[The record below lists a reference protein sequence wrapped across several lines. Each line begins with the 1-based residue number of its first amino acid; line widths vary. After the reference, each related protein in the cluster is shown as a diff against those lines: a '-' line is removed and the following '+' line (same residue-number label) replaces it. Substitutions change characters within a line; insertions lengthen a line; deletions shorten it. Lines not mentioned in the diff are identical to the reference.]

1 MKIYQKRSQKINILK
16 LNKEENE
23 LIKLLRFLKGSAVA
37 CAILA
42 PITMCL
48 EVAMDLLQ
56 PTLLSKII
64 DTGVAN
70 GDLNYVLYI
79 GIQMIIAA
87 IVGLIAGSACS
98 YFAAVA
104 SMNLGQ
110 EVRQGLFDKIQTL
123 SFVELD
129 KLKTSSL
136 ITRLTNDVTQL
147 QMMMNM
153 ALRMMVRAPLTAIGG
168 IIMAAILSPKLSTIF
183 LIAIPI
189 IAISVLFILRKSLP
203 LFTSVQQKIDNV
215 NTVMRES
222 ILGVKVVKAFAIE
235 NTQKERFST
244 SNEELTNIS
253 IKSQNMNLI
262 LWPIATL
269 IMNLTVVA
277 VLWFGGNMV
286 NVGTLEIGKIVAFIN
301 YLLQIMGSVVMV
313 INIMIGY
320 SRAKASATRINEVFE
335 TESSIKDKKE
345 TKEVK
350 NFDIEFKNVSFR
362 YNEHSENVLENISF
376 SAKQGETIGIIGS
389 TGCGKSSFVNLIPRL
404 YDVTEGE
411 ILIGGTNIKDIPL
424 NQLRDN
430 IGIVLQESILF
441 SGTIESNIK
450 FGNENASNEMMVD
463 SSVNAQ
469 AYEFISNKEDKFK
482 SEVEQRAKNLSGGQK
497 QRLSIARTLIR
508 NPKIFIMDDSSSA
521 LDMATEA
528 KLQNSIKETMKDST
542 VMVIAQR
549 ISGVMDADKIIVMDD
564 GKIANIGTHKELLK
578 NSEIYR
584 SIAISQMGEEV
595 LNLVK

>member
-1 MKIYQKRSQKINILK
+1 M
-16 LNKEENE
+16 
-23 LIKLLRFLKGSAVA
+23 IKLLRFLKGSAIT

-42 PITMCL
+42 PIAMCL
-48 EVAMDLLQ
+48 EVVMDLLQ

-64 DTGVAN
+64 DIGIAN
-70 GDLNYVLYI
+70 GDLNYVLAV
-79 GIQMIIAA
+79 GVKMVIAA
-87 IVGLIAGSACS
+87 IVGLFAGAICS
-98 YFAAVA
+98 YLAAVA
-104 SMNLGQ
+104 SMKLG
-110 EVRQGLFDKIQTL
+110 EGIREGLFDKIQTL
-123 SFVELD
+123 SFLELD

-168 IIMAAILSPKLSTIF
+168 LVMAVILSKELSSIF
-183 LIAIPI
+183 LVALPI
-189 IAISVLFILRKSLP
+189 ILISILFIVKKSLP
-203 LFTSVQQKIDNV
+203 LFTSVQQRIDNI

-222 ILGVKVVKAFAIE
+222 ILGVKVIKAFAIE
-235 NTQKERFST
+235 KTQEERF
-244 SNEELTNIS
+244 NEANNNLTNES
-253 IKSQNMNLI
+253 IASQNMNLI

-286 NVGTLEIGKIVAFIN
+286 NVGSLEIGKIMAFIN

-313 INIMIGY
+313 INIMLTF
-320 SRAKASATRINEVFE
+320 SRASASATRINEVFD
-335 TESSIKDKKE
+335 TESSIKDKDDNVTVE
-345 TKEVK
+345 
-350 NFDIEFKNVSFR
+350 NFDIEFKNVYFR

-404 YDVTEGE
+404 YDATEGE
-411 ILIGGTNIKDIPL
+411 ILIGGVNIKDISL
-424 NQLRDN
+424 SQLREN
-430 IGIVLQESILF
+430 IGIVLQENILF
-441 SGTIESNIK
+441 GGTIESNLR
-450 FGNENASNEMMVD
+450 FGNENANELDME
-463 SSVNAQ
+463 SSAKDAQ
-469 AYEFISNKEDKFK
+469 AYEFIMNKENTYK
-482 SEVEQRAKNLSGGQK
+482 SEVEQRGKNLSGGQK

-528 KLQNSIKETMKDST
+528 KLQNSIKNRMKDST
-542 VMVIAQR
+542 VLVIAQR

-564 GKIANIGTHKELLK
+564 GRISDIGTHEELIRR
-578 NSEIYR
+578 NDIYR
-584 SIAISQMGEEV
+584 SIAVSQLGEEV
-595 LNLVK
+595 LKVG

>member
-1 MKIYQKRSQKINILK
+1 M
-16 LNKEENE
+16 
-23 LIKLLRFLKGSAVA
+23 IKLLKYLKGSAVI

-42 PITMCL
+42 PLSMCL
-48 EVAMDLLQ
+48 EVSMDLLQ

-64 DTGVAN
+64 DIGVKN
-70 GDLNYVLYI
+70 SDLNYVLYI
-79 GIQMIIAA
+79 GIQMVIAA
-87 IVGLIAGSACS
+87 IVGLVAGASCS
-98 YFAAVA
+98 YFASVA

-110 EVRQGLFDKIQTL
+110 EIRQGLFDKIQDL

-136 ITRLTNDVTQL
+136 ITRLTNDVTQV
-147 QMMMNM
+147 QMMMNL
-153 ALRMMVRAPLTAIGG
+153 ALRGMIRSPLIAIGG
-168 IIMAAILSPKLSTIF
+168 VIMAYTLSKKLSTIF
-183 LIAIPI
+183 LISIPI
-189 IAISVLFILRKSLP
+189 IAVAMVFILKKSFP
-203 LFTSVQQKIDNV
+203 LFTKVQQKIDNV

-222 ILGVKVVKAFAIE
+222 ILGVKVIKAFAIE
-235 NTQKERFST
+235 NTQKNRFT
-244 SNEELTNIS
+244 KENEELMNIS
-253 IKSQNMNLI
+253 IKSQNRNLI

-269 IMNLTVVA
+269 IMNLTIVC

-286 NVGTLEIGKIVAFIN
+286 NNGDLEIGKIVAFIN

-313 INIMIGY
+313 IGIIISY
-320 SRAKASATRINEVFE
+320 SRAKASAARINEVFE
-335 TESSIKDKKE
+335 TKNSIKDKE
-345 TKEVK
+345 NTKTVE

-376 SAKQGETIGIIGS
+376 TAKQGETIGIIGS

-404 YDVTEGE
+404 YDATEGE
-411 ILIGGTNIKDIPL
+411 ILIGKTNIKDISL
-424 NQLRDN
+424 SFLREN
-430 IGIVLQESILF
+430 IGIVLQENILF

-450 FGNENASNEMMVD
+450 FGNENASKEMIID
-463 SSVNAQ
+463 SAVNSQ
-469 AYEFISNKEDKFK
+469 AYEFITNKEDKFN

-528 KLQNSIKETMKDST
+528 KLQKSIKETMKDST
-542 VMVIAQR
+542 VIIIAQR

-564 GKIANIGTHKELLK
+564 GKIVNIGIHKELLK
-578 NSEIYR
+578 DSEIYK
-584 SIAISQMGEEV
+584 SIAVSQLGEEV
-595 LNLVK
+595 LESVD

>member
-1 MKIYQKRSQKINILK
+1 M
-16 LNKEENE
+16 
-23 LIKLLRFLKGSAVA
+23 IKLLRFLKGSAIT

-42 PITMCL
+42 PIAMCL
-48 EVAMDLLQ
+48 EVVMDLLQ

-64 DTGVAN
+64 DIGIAN
-70 GDLNYVLYI
+70 GDLNYVLAV
-79 GIQMIIAA
+79 GVKMVIAA
-87 IVGLIAGSACS
+87 IVGLFAGAICS
-98 YFAAVA
+98 YLAAVA
-104 SMNLGQ
+104 SMKLG
-110 EVRQGLFDKIQTL
+110 EGIREGLFDKIQTL
-123 SFVELD
+123 SFLELD

-168 IIMAAILSPKLSTIF
+168 LVMAVILSKELSSIF
-183 LIAIPI
+183 LVALPI
-189 IAISVLFILRKSLP
+189 ILISILFIVKKSLP
-203 LFTSVQQKIDNV
+203 LFTSVQQRIDNI

-222 ILGVKVVKAFAIE
+222 ILGVKVIKAFAIE
-235 NTQKERFST
+235 KTQEERF
-244 SNEELTNIS
+244 NEANNNLTNES
-253 IKSQNMNLI
+253 IASQNMNLI

-286 NVGTLEIGKIVAFIN
+286 NVGSLEIGKIMAFIN

-313 INIMIGY
+313 INIMLTF
-320 SRAKASATRINEVFE
+320 SRASASATRINEVFD
-335 TESSIKDKKE
+335 TESSIKDKDDNVTVE
-345 TKEVK
+345 
-350 NFDIEFKNVSFR
+350 NFDIEFKNVYFR

-404 YDVTEGE
+404 YDATEGE
-411 ILIGGTNIKDIPL
+411 ILIGGVNIKDISL
-424 NQLRDN
+424 SQLREN
-430 IGIVLQESILF
+430 IGIVLQENILF
-441 SGTIESNIK
+441 GGTIESNLR
-450 FGNENASNEMMVD
+450 FGNENADELDME
-463 SSVNAQ
+463 SSAKDAQ
-469 AYEFISNKEDKFK
+469 AYEFIMNKENTYK
-482 SEVEQRAKNLSGGQK
+482 SEVEQRGKNLSGGQK

-528 KLQNSIKETMKDST
+528 KLQNSIKNRMKDST
-542 VMVIAQR
+542 VLVIAQR

-564 GKIANIGTHKELLK
+564 GRISDIGTHKELIRR
-578 NSEIYR
+578 NEIYR
-584 SIAISQMGEEV
+584 SIAVSQLGEEV
-595 LNLVK
+595 LKVG

>member
-1 MKIYQKRSQKINILK
+1 M
-16 LNKEENE
+16 
-23 LIKLLRFLKGSAVA
+23 IKLLKYLKGSAII

-42 PITMCL
+42 ALTMCL

-79 GIQMIIAA
+79 GIQMVIAA
-87 IVGLIAGSACS
+87 VVGLIAGSACS

-136 ITRLTNDVTQL
+136 ITRLTNDITQV

-168 IIMAAILSPKLSTIF
+168 IIMAYILSPKLSTIF

-189 IAISVLFILRKSLP
+189 ITVSVLFILKKSLP
-203 LFTSVQQKIDNV
+203 LFTKVQQNIDNV

-222 ILGVKVVKAFAIE
+222 ILGVKVIKAFAIE
-235 NTQKERFST
+235 NTQKSRFIEA
-244 SNEELTNIS
+244 NEELTNTS

-262 LWPIATL
+262 LWPMATL
-269 IMNLTVVA
+269 IMNLTVVC

-286 NVGTLEIGKIVAFIN
+286 NAGDLEIGKIVAFIN

-335 TESSIKDKKE
+335 TETSIKDKENTMIASEKVTIIDNPLLDNGLSSAPFDDE
-345 TKEVK
+345 GVATFTKELVYEGK
-350 NFDIEFKNVSFR
+350 LNTLLHNLKTA
-362 YNEHSENVLENISF
+362 H
-376 SAKQGETIGIIGS
+376 KQGVKS
-389 TGCGKSSFVNLIPRL
+389 TGNGFKSSYASPISVSPTNFYIEPGTNSLEEIIKKINKGLIITDFAGLHSGANSITGDFSLAAKGFYIENGTKTKPVEQITVAGNFFAL
-404 YDVTEGE
+404 LKDVEEIGNDLKFPMSSVGSPS
-411 ILIGGTNIKDIPL
+411 ILI
-424 NQLRDN
+424 
-430 IGIVLQESILF
+430 
-441 SGTIESNIK
+441 
-450 FGNENASNEMMVD
+450 
-463 SSVNAQ
+463 
-469 AYEFISNKEDKFK
+469 KE
-482 SEVEQRAKNLSGGQK
+482 
-497 QRLSIARTLIR
+497 LSIA
-508 NPKIFIMDDSSSA
+508 
-521 LDMATEA
+521 
-528 KLQNSIKETMKDST
+528 
-542 VMVIAQR
+542 
-549 ISGVMDADKIIVMDD
+549 
-564 GKIANIGTHKELLK
+564 
-578 NSEIYR
+578 
-584 SIAISQMGEEV
+584 GEGSDNE
-595 LNLVK
+595 